1 MSQISDIYTNIPIFR
16 KQNPHMALKKIL
28 LVGSTGLVGQT
39 VLNLALQDPRVS
51 QVIALSRR
59 PLLEQPRLL
68 NPIVNFDLLPTDA
81 SWWDVDAVI
90 CTLGT
95 TIKKAGSQEAFRQV
109 DYDYPLN
116 IAKLAKKYGVAAF
129 VLNSAAG
136 ANAESSI
143 FYTRTKGEVEQAI
156 SELDFPS
163 LTIVRPS
170 LIGGDRQEFRAGEQ
184 VALLAFK
191 LLNPLIPAKYRTV
204 HADKIATCLL
214 NAAINAPI
222 GKQIVESEKI

>member
-1 MSQISDIYTNIPIFR
+1 
-16 KQNPHMALKKIL
+16 MALKKIL
-28 LVGSTGLVGQT
+28 LIGSTGLVGQA
-39 VLNLALQDPRVS
+39 VLNLALKDPRVS

-59 PLLEQPRLL
+59 PLTEHPRLL
-68 NPIVNFDLLPTDA
+68 NPIVNFDLLPNNA

-95 TIKKAGSQEAFRQV
+95 TIKKAGSQDTFRKV
-109 DYDYPLN
+109 DFDYPLN
-116 IAKLAKKYGVAAF
+116 IAKLAQKHGVETYA
-129 VLNSAAG
+129 LNSASG

-143 FYTRTKGEVEQAI
+143 FYSRIKGEVEDAI
-156 SELDFPS
+156 SDLNFSS
-163 LTIVRPS
+163 LSIVRPS

-184 VALLAFK
+184 AALMAFK
-191 LLNPLIPAKYRTV
+191 LLNPLIPNKYRTV
-204 HADKIATCLL
+204 HADKIAACLL